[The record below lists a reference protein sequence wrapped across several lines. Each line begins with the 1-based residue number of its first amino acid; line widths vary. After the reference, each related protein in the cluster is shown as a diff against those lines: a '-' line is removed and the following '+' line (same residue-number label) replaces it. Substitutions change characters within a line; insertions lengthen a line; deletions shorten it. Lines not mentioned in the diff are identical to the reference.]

1 MSYKRKQYVVDKKFQ
16 LGTTFTVIGAI
27 FFVVAIIIALI
38 AFNATRNNRKL
49 AEIVD
54 VQDNIVQALIAH
66 TSAVEAGASKAKA
79 PKAVDNAGGDQ
90 IELRAIASDHY
101 SNIDDMKKMVRNNTY
116 FLVAVV
122 MLVVLQGLI
131 LFIILILKTHRI
143 AGPIFVMS
151 MYMRQIVE
159 GKMPDSLRP
168 LREKDEFK
176 DFYSLFGEMVATLKK
191 GKGAAKKPAVKSKK
205 K

>member
-1 MSYKRKQYVVDKKFQ
+1 MGIKRKQYVVDKKFQ

-27 FFVVAIIIALI
+27 FLIVALIIGLI

-66 TSAVEAGASKAKA
+66 SSELEAGKNRKSAAVRTAA
-79 PKAVDNAGGDQ
+79 PGEQ

-101 SNIDDMKKMVRNNTY
+101 SNIEDMKKMVAYNNY
-116 FLVAVV
+116 FLISVV
-122 MLVVLQGLI
+122 ILVVIQGI
-131 LFIILILKTHRI
+131 VLFFILIVKTHRI

-151 MYMRQIVE
+151 MYMRQIRD
-159 GKMPDSLRP
+159 GSIPDKLRP
-168 LREKDEFK
+168 LRKKDEFK
-176 DFYSLFGEMVATLKK
+176 DF
-191 GKGAAKKPAVKSKK
+191 
-205 K
+205 